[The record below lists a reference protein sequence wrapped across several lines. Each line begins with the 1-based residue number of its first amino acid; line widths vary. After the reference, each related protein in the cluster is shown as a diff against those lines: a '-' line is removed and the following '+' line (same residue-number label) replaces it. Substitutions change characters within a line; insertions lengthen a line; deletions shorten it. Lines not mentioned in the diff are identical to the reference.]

1 MRLDKFLTIVSNISR
16 KDSKNV
22 LKQGLVK
29 VNNIVVKDGSL
40 HINENKDQIMVNDK
54 LMTYQEHI
62 YIMLNK
68 PEGVISATQDNFHKT
83 VIDLLT
89 DYQGQELFP
98 VGRLDIDT
106 LGLLLITNDGA
117 LAHKLLSPKKHVEKT
132 YYLKTSTPLTS
143 LDMHKIEHGV
153 MIDGK
158 LTLPSKIIE
167 ENEGYN
173 LTITEGK
180 YHQVKRMIKAVGKE
194 VIYLK
199 RIKFGPLTL
208 DQTLSPG
215 SYRPLTTLE
224 VELLNN
230 LDI

>member
-132 YYLKTSTPLTS
+132 YYLKTSMPLTS
-143 LDMHKIEHGV
+143 LDMQRIEHGV

-167 ENEGYN
+167 GNEGYN

-180 YHQVKRMIKAVGKE
+180 YHQVKRMIAAVGNRVEKLHRSAIGGLSLPASLPAGHWCFLNE
-194 VIYLK
+194 NDLK
-199 RIKFGPLTL
+199 K
-208 DQTLSPG
+208 
-215 SYRPLTTLE
+215 
-224 VELLNN
+224 LNETGH
-230 LDI
+230 

>member
-83 VIDLLT
+83 
-89 DYQGQELFP
+89 
-98 VGRLDIDT
+98 
-106 LGLLLITNDGA
+106 
-117 LAHKLLSPKKHVEKT
+117 
-132 YYLKTSTPLTS
+132 
-143 LDMHKIEHGV
+143 
-153 MIDGK
+153 
-158 LTLPSKIIE
+158 
-167 ENEGYN
+167 
-173 LTITEGK
+173 
-180 YHQVKRMIKAVGKE
+180 
-194 VIYLK
+194 
-199 RIKFGPLTL
+199 
-208 DQTLSPG
+208 
-215 SYRPLTTLE
+215 
-224 VELLNN
+224 
-230 LDI
+230 

>member
-29 VNNIVVKDGSL
+29 VNNIVVKDGSV
-40 HINENKDQIMVNDK
+40 HIDEQKDQIMVNDK
-54 LMTYQEHI
+54 PMTYQEHI

-132 YYLKTSTPLTS
+132 YYLKTSMPLTS
-143 LDMHKIEHGV
+143 LDMQRIEHGV

-167 ENEGYN
+167 GNEGYN

-199 RIKFGPLTL
+199 RIKFGPLAL

>member
-29 VNNIVVKDGSL
+29 VNNIVVKDGSV
-40 HINENKDQIMVNDK
+40 HIDEQKDQIMVNDK
-54 LMTYQEHI
+54 PMTYQEHI

-89 DYQGQELFP
+89 DYKGKELFP

-132 YYLKTSTPLTS
+132 YYLKTSMPLTL
-143 LDMHKIEHGV
+143 LDMQRIEHGV

-167 ENEGYN
+167 GNEGYN

-199 RIKFGPLTL
+199 RIKFGPLAL